1 MKREIESKIIKW
13 FKNDNKALLISGARQ
28 VGKTYIIRESL
39 KNLGISFFEVNFIL
53 NQHIKEALNKADTVK
68 DIIGIE
74 K

>member
-39 KNLGISFFEVNFIL
+39 KNLGIHFFEVNFIL
-53 NQHIKEALNKADTVK
+53 NQNIKEALNKTDTVK
-68 DIIGIE
+68 EIIGIF
-74 K
+74 